1 MKYHVKTRH
10 ALSQQNK
17 MKKILE
23 IKNLNAGYDNSI
35 VLKNINFQVHE
46 TDFIGIIGPN
56 GGGKTTL
63 VKSILGVIK
72 PLSGNI
78 LYHFPGKGRDFRKYI
93 GYLPQQN
100 VIDKK
105 FPISVKEV
113 ILSGLTSQK
122 PLLFRFSSEDKK
134 KADELIEKSGL
145 GTISRNPIGELSGGQ
160 LQRVFLAR
168 AVISNPRLLIL
179 DEPSTYVDNRSEFE
193 LYETLKEL
201 NKEIAILLVSHDIGT
216 ISSYIKTIA
225 CVNFNLHYH
234 PSNEI
239 SSEELNIYNCPID
252 IIAHGD
258 VPHRVLHDHQ
268 NFDTIKPKNK

>member
-1 MKYHVKTRH
+1 
-10 ALSQQNK
+10 

-23 IKNLNAGYDNSI
+23 IKNLSAGYDESI
-35 VLKNINFQVHE
+35 VLKNINFQVNE

-63 VKSILGVIK
+63 IKSILGVIK
-72 PLSGNI
+72 PISGSI
-78 LYHFPGKGRDFRKYI
+78 LYHFPGKPKDFRRYI

-105 FPISVKEV
+105 FPISVREV
-113 ILSGLTSQK
+113 VLSGLTSQK
-122 PLLFRFSSEDKK
+122 NLIFRFSGQEKR

-145 GTISRNPIGELSGGQ
+145 SSISRNPIGELSGGQ

-168 AVISNPRLLIL
+168 AVISNPHLLIL

-193 LYETLKEL
+193 FYETLKEL
-201 NKEIAILLVSHDIGT
+201 NKGIAILLVSHDIGT

-225 CVNFNLHYH
+225 CVNLHLHYH
-234 PSNEI
+234 ASNEI
-239 SSEELNIYNCPID
+239 SPEELSIYNCPVD
-252 IIAHGD
+252 IIAHGK
-258 VPHRVLHDHQ
+258 VPHRVLHEHS
-268 NFDTIKPKNK
+268 KSK